1 MSNLLDRNYQRE
13 LLTELA
19 ELYPSIGRQRNDA
32 DDEKYIFNL
41 CYLHE
46 HGLVSAKFVQPLSGK
61 MSVSHYKITARGLDF
76 LQDDGGLTSILSV
89 VTVKLHDDTIRQ
101 LLIDRVEASS
111 EDPTVKGRLIEAI
124 KTAPAETLK
133 SVTQKALEAGVQ
145 SLPNAVQLLQG
156 WLSP

>member
-1 MSNLLDRNYQRE
+1 MSTFLDRGYQRE
-13 LLTELA
+13 LLLEMA
-19 ELYPSIGRQRNDA
+19 ENYPENHHVRNDGGDRYA
-32 DDEKYIFNL
+32 KNVY
-41 CYLHE
+41 YLHE
-46 HGLVSAKFVQPLSGK
+46 HGLAEAKFYTELGTGKVQISRC
-61 MSVSHYKITARGLDF
+61 KITARGLDF
-76 LQDDGGLTSILSV
+76 LQDDGGLSSILNV

-156 WLSP
+156 WLSA